1 MPRDPHLAED
11 PCQWWIGH
19 HCEGKVSD
27 EDIRETGR
35 GELTRVARRSVI
47 MSALARRRGGRDGT
61 RARRLR
67 AGVVTA
73 AICAL
78 AAPMLTACSG
88 DEPKDSPPPA
98 QSVAFHVETGRGA
111 GTLSDEA
118 RTAVETEVGDVLS
131 NYVVRG
137 FLGEYPREDF
147 IRAFDDFTA
156 RTAREAAKDIEELT
170 GARYQDA
177 SAVRATRLETRL
189 SVLVLGPDTVGA
201 TAAVRFGFEAQVEGK
216 TRPFTL
222 TGRFM
227 LRDEAGTWAVFGYDV
242 ARDDGGTAEAEVSP

>member
-1 MPRDPHLAED
+1 M
-11 PCQWWIGH
+11 G
-19 HCEGKVSD
+19 
-27 EDIRETGR
+27 IREPCPGK
-35 GELTRVARRSVI
+35 LNRVRRRSVI
-47 MSALARRRGGRDGT
+47 MAAMARRWGGRDDTG
-61 RARRLR
+61 ARHPR

-73 AICAL
+73 AICTL
-78 AAPMLTACSG
+78 AAPLLTACSG

-156 RTAREAAKDIEELT
+156 RTAREAAKDIEVLT
-170 GARYQDA
+170 GARFQDA
-177 SAVRATRLETRL
+177 TAVQATRLDTRL
-189 SVLVLGPDTVGA
+189 SVLVVGRDPVGA
-201 TAAVRFGFEAQVEGK
+201 TAAVRFGFEAEVDGE

-222 TGRFM
+222 RGRFL

-242 ARDDGGTAEAEVSP
+242 ARDDGGAVEAEVSP